1 MTEQD
6 IIIRIRTLCEARNW
20 TIYRLAKESGITY
33 STLCTLLNKS
43 TAPSMGTLGKICD
56 GFGISPKQF
65 FDTDD
70 ATALLT
76 PEQKKTYGKLEPPFT
91 SKSAGRGQIHC
102 LPLARSRGT
111 HQINHQCR
119 LKTDEAAF
127 ILFKFRFD
135 GLFEKQSV
143 ILSEQ
148 SESKDLV
155 ICGDRKMV
163 DPSTPLRS
171 GRDDSVVRDLQQ
183 TDKHEFRLS
192 VLVRM
197 CI

>member
-1 MTEQD
+1 M
-6 IIIRIRTLCEARNW
+6 
-20 TIYRLAKESGITY
+20 
-33 STLCTLLNKS
+33 
-43 TAPSMGTLGKICD
+43 
-56 GFGISPKQF
+56 
-65 FDTDD
+65 
-70 ATALLT
+70 
-76 PEQKKTYGKLEPPFT
+76 
-91 SKSAGRGQIHC
+91 
-102 LPLARSRGT
+102 
-111 HQINHQCR
+111 
-119 LKTDEAAF
+119 
-127 ILFKFRFD
+127 FKFRFD